1 MTKVPEADR
10 NQTTTSNHRVLTLAC
25 GIMGETEKCQISDTR
40 PLDTN
45 GGQTLTASRYTEYQ
59 TQIEVTEEKR
69 YSDLFS
75 V

>member
-10 NQTTTSNHRVLTLAC
+10 NQTTTWSHRVPTLAC

-45 GGQTLTASRYTEYQ
+45 GG
-59 TQIEVTEEKR
+59 
-69 YSDLFS
+69 
-75 V
+75 